1 MRARSPFSP
10 ARICCRCTNGIRTA
24 RSIFSAHAAASTRF
38 IASARRR
45 TISASTCSVSRISI
59 RRRCRCA
66 RPKALA
72 CPSSILT
79 RDGHGQDHA
88 KPANA
93 AKVPRHQHKQ
103 KRRLPKEAAFC
114 ISNIERGAILVLGR
128 PGSDLLSQ
136 GLSHSTIGAE
146 AFNGRVR
153 DGIGL
158 RRFAKTT
165 RPAKDKNTKQA
176 IFDGD

>member
-1 MRARSPFSP
+1 MSGDGDCRSD
-10 ARICCRCTNGIRTA
+10 RTNKN
-24 RSIFSAHAAASTRF
+24 AA
-38 IASARRR
+38 
-45 TISASTCSVSRISI
+45 SVSRSGV
-59 RRRCRCA
+59 
-66 RPKALA
+66 
-72 CPSSILT
+72 SYSY
-79 RDGHGQDHA
+79 
-88 KPANA
+88 
-93 AKVPRHQHKQ
+93 
-103 KRRLPKEAAFC
+103 
-114 ISNIERGAILVLGR
+114 IERGRFLVLGR

-176 IFDGD
+176 IFVGDIFLEDMRFSLWSGSSRPYGH